1 MLPLT
6 RLRPKALCPVNNV
19 PLVDLAIAAVAS
31 ATDDIAVNVHHGREL
46 MESHLAGRVHIS
58 VEEEQ
63 ALGTAGA
70 VGHLRDWIDG
80 RGLLIVNADTWHH
93 ADLADFVAGWDGER
107 VRVLLAGAPGT
118 RLGANSRIC
127 ASVLPWS
134 EAARL
139 PAEPA
144 GLYEVSWR
152 QAAAEGRVDETW
164 YDGRVIPCDT
174 AADYLEANL
183 TASGGES
190 VIGGGA
196 LIEGTVTE
204 SVVWPAAHVRPEE
217 HLHRAI
223 RAHTRVTVLVR

>member
-1 MLPLT
+1 MRPLT

-19 PLVDLAIAAVAS
+19 PLVDLAVAAVS
-31 ATDDIAVNVHHGREL
+31 AVTPSVAVNVHHGRHL
-46 MESHLAGRVHIS
+46 MESHLAGRVHLSI
-58 VEEEQ
+58 EEEQ

-70 VGHLRDWIDG
+70 VGHLREWLDG
-80 RGLLIVNADTWHH
+80 RPVLVTNADTWHR
-93 ADLADFVAGWDGER
+93 ADLAEFVAGWDGER
-107 VRVLLAGAPGT
+107 VRVLLAGPPAS
-118 RLGANSRIC
+118 RLGTDSRIC
-127 ASVLPWS
+127 ASILPWS

-139 PAEPA
+139 PPEPA

-152 QAAAEGRVDETW
+152 QAASEGRVDEEW
-164 YDGRVIPCDT
+164 FDGRLVACDT
-174 AADYLEANL
+174 PADYLEANL
-183 TASGGES
+183 AASGGES

-196 LIEGTVTE
+196 LVEGTVTE